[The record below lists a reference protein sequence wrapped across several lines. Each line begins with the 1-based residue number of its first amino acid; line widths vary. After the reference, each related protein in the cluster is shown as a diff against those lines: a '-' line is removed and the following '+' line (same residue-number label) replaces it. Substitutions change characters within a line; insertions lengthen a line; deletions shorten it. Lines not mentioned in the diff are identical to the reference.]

1 MLLVVIRSVD
11 DVIACIDLLKELAD
25 LVRRGLAV
33 VIKADED
40 IPAAVPD
47 AAHQCRML
55 AEVLREVDGSDVSV
69 RFSERGNDRKGIVR
83 RGVVHEDNLILVGE
97 LRHGAL
103 YLVHNAAD
111 RLCRAVARD
120 DKGYFAHLSHSVS
133 YI

>member
-11 DVIACIDLLKELAD
+11 DVIARFNLLKELAGF
-25 LVRRGLAV
+25 VRGGLAV

-40 IPAAVPD
+40 IAAAVPD

-55 AEVLREVDGSDVSV
+55 AEVLCKVDGSDVSV

-83 RGVVHEDNLILVGE
+83 RGVVHEDDLILVGE